1 MKKRISSI
9 ILMMVITVAAFSIT
23 GCNDNNDKEQESK
36 TESVVSDTGKT
47 DDVAEEEGSKTE
59 ESEADMADYIPDS
72 VKNTTSYKKMIA
84 TGKGDVVVIDSND
97 YQSEYYMFEDG
108 EIGVVDKSTEKD
120 NEYTYMKYTVGN
132 TMYTV
137 DVGEKMYAETDM
149 IDGGGSATDK
159 EKFLSDLT
167 NYMYYGIEYMG
178 MKDGVEIYNIP
189 QYEDESD
196 SEAVDK
202 EVANV
207 SDGANSV
214 TESSEGSD
222 VVSEPA
228 NNDKTESQASE
239 ESSKEEK
246 DVKRYIKVTD
256 TGLVMY
262 DYINGEKQ
270 STITVTIRKVTDAD
284 KKQFTIEG
292 CKKYEESSVSDAS
305 YNEADLPDIPDFED
319 SVSSKAESK
328 AESKTESKA
337 EGSKAESKKEESKA

>member
-1 MKKRISSI
+1 MKKRISAI
-9 ILMMVITVAAFSIT
+9 GLMVAITVAAFSVT
-23 GCNDNNDKEQESK
+23 GCNGNNDKEQESK
-36 TESVVSDTGKT
+36 AESVASDTSANG
-47 DDVAEEEGSKTE
+47 DFADGEEESKTE
-59 ESEADMADYIPDS
+59 ESSQAEMADYIPDS
-72 VKNTTSYKKMIA
+72 VKNTESYKKMIA
-84 TGKGDVVVIDSND
+84 TGKGDVVIIDSND

-149 IDGGGSATDK
+149 NSKEGGSTDK
-159 EKFLSDLT
+159 KKFLSDLT

-189 QYEDESD
+189 QYEDESVEGTD
-196 SEAVDK
+196 E
-202 EVANV
+202 EVASV
-207 SDGANSV
+207 SDGANSA
-214 TESSEGSD
+214 TESSEGSA
-222 VVSEPA
+222 VVSEVA
-228 NNDKTESQASE
+228 DNEKTESQASE

-262 DYINGEKQ
+262 DYLNDEKQ

-292 CKKYEESSVSDAS
+292 CKKYEESSVADSS
-305 YNEADLPDIPDFED
+305 YNEADLPDVPDFGE
-319 SVSSKAESK
+319 SVESKISETESKEVSKAE
-328 AESKTESKA
+328 
-337 EGSKAESKKEESKA
+337 